1 MNGALERA
9 VARAGS
15 RRRTATQ
22 RCDVCAATVPD
33 VHRHLLDEQSGGIA
47 CACRACF
54 LVLERQPGGGGR
66 YRTIP
71 DRRVRL
77 RPEPINV
84 DVPVGLVFF
93 VREPD
98 GRVVAHY
105 PSPLG
110 DTRADVDE
118 QVARALIDRAG
129 PDGLRPG
136 VEAVLVRANSRAGP
150 DEQWL
155 VPIDDCYRLV
165 ATIRQHWT
173 GMSGGSAVWTAIA
186 RFFDDLAHSRHKEQ

>member
-1 MNGALERA
+1 VNGALERA

-15 RRRTATQ
+15 RRQSATQ
-22 RCDVCAATVPD
+22 RCDVCAAPLPD
-33 VHRHLLDEQSGGIA
+33 QHRHLLDEQSGGLA

-54 LVLERQPGGGGR
+54 LVLERQPGSGGR
-66 YRTIP
+66 YRPIP
-71 DRRVRL
+71 DRRIRL
-77 RPEPINV
+77 RPEPIDV

-93 VREPD
+93 VRGRD

-110 DTRADVDE
+110 DTQAEVDE
-118 QVARALIDRAG
+118 RVARALNERAG

-173 GMSGGSAVWTAIA
+173 GMSGGGAVWTAVA